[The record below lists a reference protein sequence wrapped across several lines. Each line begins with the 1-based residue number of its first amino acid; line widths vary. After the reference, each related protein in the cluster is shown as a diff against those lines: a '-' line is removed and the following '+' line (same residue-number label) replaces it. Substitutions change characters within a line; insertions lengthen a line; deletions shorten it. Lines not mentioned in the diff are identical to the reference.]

1 MKQFERS
8 NMFKNNKDNRN
19 DINQNFDDDITL
31 LISQLYTLDEDS
43 EARGKL
49 VNDIK
54 NLVEAKKN
62 YNSNRHDMIIKSI
75 TAGTTLLGIIV
86 MLGFEESHVIT
97 SKVLGF
103 IPKPKI

>member
-1 MKQFERS
+1 
-8 NMFKNNKDNRN
+8 MFKNKKDNRN

-62 YNSNRHDMIIKSI
+62 YNSNRNDMIIKSI

>member
-1 MKQFERS
+1 
-8 NMFKNNKDNRN
+8 MFKNNKDNRN

-31 LISQLYTLDEDS
+31 LISQLYTLDENS

-62 YNSNRHDMIIKSI
+62 YNSNRNDMIIKSI

>member
-1 MKQFERS
+1 
-8 NMFKNNKDNRN
+8 MFKNNKDNRN

-31 LISQLYTLDEDS
+31 LISQLYTLDDDS

-62 YNSNRHDMIIKSI
+62 YNSNRNDMIIKSI

>member
-1 MKQFERS
+1 MKPFERI
-8 NMFKNNKDNRN
+8 NMFKKDNRN

-31 LISQLYTLDEDS
+31 LISQLYTLDDDS

-49 VNDIK
+49 VSDIK
-54 NLVEAKKN
+54 TLVEAKRD
-62 YNSNRHDMIIKSI
+62 YNSDRHDTIMKSI
-75 TAGTTLLGIIV
+75 AAGTTLLGIIV

-103 IPKPKI
+103 IPKPKA